1 MDMVQMLDGY
11 GCNGNGRLTN
21 RTGTGWV
28 RNRFLR
34 VGFKSQIHFSWMATI
49 QGTRK
54 RMSSGWRSWNGNWNK
69 LANATNAPRAVL

>member
-34 VGFKSQIHFSWMATI
+34 VGFKARIILVGLQPFKALQAYVIGMA
-49 QGTRK
+49 
-54 RMSSGWRSWNGNWNK
+54 
-69 LANATNAPRAVL
+69 